1 MRAVCF
7 FLVACSAILLTK
19 VVAEQ
24 DMTSAIECPDGWRYF
39 PISDK
44 CYKVLH
50 ERLTFD
56 EAKAQCNEVGGHLAS
71 VSSREEFIFTGGIT
85 RNAWGKRSNVALELA
100 KSASE
105 PVLRL
110 GYRFDWHA
118 AQWKLLDGSDQFHIA
133 KLGPRDGCFGIWI
146 NRKDQNKMKWVVL
159 DCKSE
164 HAALCQRKPS
174 STDGDADIKN
184 KTLQE
189 ADQQIHSLKS
199 QLNELRLTEE
209 SGRKQIQ
216 MLESQLMKLRN
227 ADGIEP
233 NAFCALIAL
242 VAIAVV
248 GNTLFR
254 TADVDLQC
262 DVCCKRG
269 LFPVPLKDGADD
281 SDDTLSEEPSFEELD
296 NDGYNN

>member
-7 FLVACSAILLTK
+7 FVVACSDALLAK

-24 DMTSAIECPDGWRYF
+24 DITSAIECPDSWRYF
-39 PISDK
+39 PTSDK
-44 CYKVLH
+44 CYKVMH

-56 EAKAQCNEVGGHLAS
+56 EAKTKCNEVGGHLAS
-71 VSSREEFIFTGGIT
+71 VNSREEFIFTG
-85 RNAWGKRSNVALELA
+85 ELA

-118 AQWKLLDGSDQFHIA
+118 AQWKWLDGSDQFHIA
-133 KLGPRDGCFGIWI
+133 KLGPRDGCLGIWI
-146 NRKDQNKMKWVVL
+146 NRKDPNKMRWTVP

-174 STDGDADIKN
+174 SNDGDGGIN
-184 KTLQE
+184 SKTLQE
-189 ADQQIHSLKS
+189 ANQRIHLLKS
-199 QLNELRLTEE
+199 QLKELRLMEE
-209 SGRKQIQ
+209 AGRKRIQ
-216 MLESQLMKLRN
+216 MLESQLKEHRK
-227 ADGIEP
+227 ADGFEP
-233 NAFCALIAL
+233 TALFALIAL

-254 TADVDLQC
+254 TEAVDVPY
-262 DVCCKRG
+262 DVCCKCG
-269 LFPVPLKDGADD
+269 LLPVPHKEGVED
-281 SDDTLSEEPSFEELD
+281 SDETLSDEPSFEELD
-296 NDGYNN
+296 NDGNNN